1 MKRQTFIICLLLS
14 ASLSGYAQV
23 AFPTPAIVNTP
34 TPVPSVTPNPSPS
47 PDHTPYIFSA
57 TPTPS
62 ISPATPTPA
71 EIPTHYQPPSG
82 HPLYPTKLEW
92 RIFSPSG
99 TGPWPA
105 VIILHIG
112 EFKGGGYYDGQP
124 TRIAQQFADAG
135 FYAAVASY
143 PLAPPNLITGQPD
156 HSNTSSGR
164 PPEQT
169 DSVKALIGAMRA
181 DLVHCDGNVGVLGGS
196 AGGGHAAFVAID
208 QTNTG
213 NDWPFWNGEARPNFV
228 ASLSGVYDLSDRT
241 DVAQNTSFVRSCE
254 NYTNSATPSYQWQ
267 NSAVGQLTTSNAD
280 IKPIY
285 AISSE
290 EDSMPASQQ
299 WDLFNAFYQK
309 GVSSTLYKMWIIP
322 NDPLHAFSYWDD
334 PILDTAPMSAGWLV
348 EHRVMGYFQYFLQQ
362 QGHSHF

>member
-143 PLAPPNLITGQPD
+143 PF
-156 HSNTSSGR
+156 
-164 PPEQT
+164 
-169 DSVKALIGAMRA
+169 
-181 DLVHCDGNVGVLGGS
+181 GS
-196 AGGGHAAFVAID
+196 A
-208 QTNTG
+208 
-213 NDWPFWNGEARPNFV
+213 
-228 ASLSGVYDLSDRT
+228 
-241 DVAQNTSFVRSCE
+241 
-254 NYTNSATPSYQWQ
+254 
-267 NSAVGQLTTSNAD
+267 
-280 IKPIY
+280 
-285 AISSE
+285 
-290 EDSMPASQQ
+290 
-299 WDLFNAFYQK
+299 
-309 GVSSTLYKMWIIP
+309 
-322 NDPLHAFSYWDD
+322 
-334 PILDTAPMSAGWLV
+334 
-348 EHRVMGYFQYFLQQ
+348 
-362 QGHSHF
+362 